1 MMLCSSH
8 CILSC
13 GAWLWF
19 ISLFMMFILFSGL
32 RWFCQ
37 VSHCKLT
44 PCNNKHSVGRYF
56 QAIWISLIKL
66 KFIYLYI
73 SVWIHGFPF
82 YSVHYNLLIL
92 FCQWDSLEADF
103 CILLICSYHWE
114 FPCWHRM
121 FQVHLVPFP
130 AITLELAISPKSS
143 GEYYLESNW
152 VCAHCYW
159 SVVPPRPF
167 SRQS

>member
-121 FQVHLVPFP
+121 FQVHLVPFSCHNP
-130 AITLELAISPKSS
+130 GISHFSTELWRILFRKQLGVCSLLLECCSS
-143 GEYYLESNW
+143 QAL
-152 VCAHCYW
+152 
-159 SVVPPRPF
+159 
-167 SRQS
+167 Q